1 MEIKE
6 DDLVHLIDTYMGCD
20 GYYIKPK
27 LEENGKSS
35 FFIAKD
41 KAKSSDV
48 SASFAT
54 VKDAIG
60 VQEEKELQIF
70 TGKPKVE
77 CAVCA
82 DIPNLTDIDSD
93 IL

>member
-1 MEIKE
+1 MAIRE

-41 KAKSSDV
+41 HAKPSDV
-48 SASFAT
+48 NASFKT
-54 VKDAIG
+54 VEDTIG
-60 VQEEKELQIF
+60 EKEEKELQIF
-70 TGKPKVE
+70 TGNPKVE

-82 DIPNLTDIDSD
+82 DIPNLMDIDTD
-93 IL
+93 KR